1 MMIITIITMMMMW
14 KLQAGKG
21 RRVRPSVKVRLSPLL
36 ASGDVLPG
44 DRDHDGDDDD
54 DDEDE
59 DDDGD
64 EDENKD
70 IIPSEDNWNQAEHKT
85 F

>member
-1 MMIITIITMMMMW
+1 MITIIINIIAMMMMC

-21 RRVRPSVKVRLSPLL
+21 RRVRPSVKVQLSPLR

-44 DRDHDGDDDD
+44 DRYHDGDDDE
-54 DDEDE
+54 EDE

-64 EDENKD
+64 KNENKE
-70 IIPSEDNWNQAEHKT
+70 IIPSEDNAGHKSI
-85 F
+85 